1 MKKKVLVVD
10 DDDEFRD
17 SVSTLLKAR
26 GYDVVMAESGE
37 EGFEKAKMERP
48 DLIMLD
54 VMMAH
59 NTEGF
64 DIARQLH
71 DDAETKDVP
80 VITVT
85 GISKAT
91 NIGFKYEPDETWL
104 PVKAVLEKP
113 VKPDVLLKAV
123 ETHIKK

>member
-1 MKKKVLVVD
+1 VKKKVLVVD